1 MGERKLWISFSVY
14 IGFSRLIQRRRK
26 FYFPRVRSL
35 NANDMRFHQRGGRP
49 PAFGGGVGAASKRR
63 ELSITVSR
71 ISVFPAR
78 ALVSA
83 WAGLFTLLDRHAGLA
98 YTVLWWCFLARDVSS
113 FFDTENK
120 FCSILFF
127 GEKSHAQK
135 KFPYTR

>member
-49 PAFGGGVGAASKRR
+49 PAFGGGGGAASKRR

-78 ALVSA
+78 ARVSA

-98 YTVLWWCFLARDVSS
+98 CTVLWWCFFWHGMSAASL
-113 FFDTENK
+113 TEK
-120 FCSILFF
+120 TISVLFF
-127 GEKSHAQK
+127 FKRKTSCSD
-135 KFPYTR
+135 